1 MRHLLLA
8 ATMLTVAL
16 VITFGAASA
25 LEGVAT
31 ARDTGLQD
39 EQFQVTKVKAHPVAR
54 SAHAESARV
63 SG

>member
-25 LEGVAT
+25 LQGVA
-31 ARDTGLQD
+31 
-39 EQFQVTKVKAHPVAR
+39 
-54 SAHAESARV
+54 SARGPAV
-63 SG
+63 EEDQLQPAKTPRSVIKAGGNRRMTSLFH